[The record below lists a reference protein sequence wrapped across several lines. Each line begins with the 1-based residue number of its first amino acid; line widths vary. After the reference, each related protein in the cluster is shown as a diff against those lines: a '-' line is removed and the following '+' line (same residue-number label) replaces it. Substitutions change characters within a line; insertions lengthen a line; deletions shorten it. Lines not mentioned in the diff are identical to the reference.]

1 TTMSAPTADLS
12 LYQGDDYAATVSVA
26 LATGS
31 PADLTGYT
39 AASQI
44 RRGVADAEPE
54 IAAEFTCVVAPPLIM
69 LSLTHDQTEP
79 LNGQYMWDLQ
89 LTGASGAI
97 TTILRGKVIVTAQVT
112 RVTAAVTAQVTLGV
126 AAGASPPLT
135 RSAHRSSRRRSRPA

>member
-1 TTMSAPTADLS
+1 MAVSQADLA
-12 LYQGDDYAATVSVA
+12 LYQGDDYAATVAVA

-54 IAAEFTCVVAPPLIM
+54 VAAEFTCVVQSPLVL
-69 LSLTHDQTEP
+69 LSLTHDETAT

-126 AAGASPPLT
+126 AA
-135 RSAHRSSRRRSRPA
+135 